1 MKVVNKI
8 FFVVLLCLNKYVE
21 DTNGSCVLHLDK
33 DFGSPSPVLLRKGN
47 FLTPDYKGNVTLK
60 NKEKIT
66 AGCPGTNRYLVLG
79 NDTTDFDAVE
89 IKCKSNKTFTVGR
102 WEGLFKDITCNGQ
115 PWTSSEPAGRCYG
128 GINSLHRVGFKIQSK
143 FYPLYEACLNKDLVA
158 TTYVKHKILPTA
170 TFLQSHGRRP
180 EFIEG
185 DLFGKVRVNKLYK
198 NKNQRERLAAVLG
211 EGMET
216 EYITKKNYLSR
227 GHLAPQA
234 DFSLSAVR
242 RATFHYVN
250 TAPQW
255 FRGNAGDW
263 AALEEALRRRAFTH
277 KSTFEVYTGT
287 LDVLTLKNKDGR
299 DTPLYLAD
307 DDNNNGILPVPM
319 YFFKLVY
326 DPRHRLS
333 TAFVSI
339 NSQFYNKTT
348 NDRLTFCDDICGNNA
363 LPWLRWRND
372 GAHSFCCDY
381 EQFTQRVTFL
391 PPLDVEGELD

>member
-1 MKVVNKI
+1 MKVINKI
-8 FFVVLLCLNKYVE
+8 ILVVLLCLNKYVD

-33 DFGSPSPVLLRKGN
+33 DFGNPSPVLLRKGD
-47 FLTPDYKGNVTLK
+47 FLTPDYKGLVTLK
-60 NKEKIT
+60 SKEKIT

-89 IKCKSNKTFTVGR
+89 IQCKSNKTFVVGR
-102 WEGLFKDITCNGQ
+102 WEGQFKNITCNGQ

-143 FYPLYEACLNKDLVA
+143 FYPLYEACLNDDLVA
-158 TTYVKHKILPTA
+158 TTYVKHQLLPSAKYTQVHGNRA
-170 TFLQSHGRRP
+170 T
-180 EFIEG
+180 FIEG
-185 DLFGKVRVNKLYK
+185 GLFGKVQVDKLYK
-198 NKNQRERLAAVLG
+198 NKKQRERLVTVLG
-211 EGMET
+211 EGMDT
-216 EYITKKNYLSR
+216 EYITKKQFLSR

-263 AALEEALRRRAFTH
+263 AALEEGLRRRAYTQN
-277 KSTFEVYTGT
+277 STLDVYTGT
-287 LDVLTLKNKDGR
+287 LGVLNLKNKDGR

-307 DDNNNGILPVPM
+307 DENNNGIVPVPM

-326 DPRHRLS
+326 DPRRRLS
-333 TAFVSI
+333 TGFVTI

-348 NDRLTFCDDICGNNA
+348 NDRLTFCDDICGDKE
-363 LPWLRWRND
+363 LPGCAGGTTERTASAVITSSLRRK
-372 GAHSFCCDY
+372 
-381 EQFTQRVTFL
+381 
-391 PPLDVEGELD
+391 